1 MLPFGQ
7 TVVQTNQINSEQ
19 NEKEYLRAGGARA
32 RFPGPQKG
40 GGFCPGEKLKKN
52 KLLVLN
58 KSSQKTKKQR
68 RFKVRVE
75 KST

>member
-1 MLPFGQ
+1 MKKSTYALAELALAFQ
-7 TVVQTNQINSEQ
+7 V
-19 NEKEYLRAGGARA
+19 LRKKAD
-32 RFPGPQKG
+32 FVLWK
-40 GGFCPGEKLKKN
+40 KLKKN

>member
-1 MLPFGQ
+1 MKKSTYALAKLALAFQ
-7 TVVQTNQINSEQ
+7 VLR
-19 NEKEYLRAGGARA
+19 KEADFVLG
-32 RFPGPQKG
+32 K
-40 GGFCPGEKLKKN
+40 KLKKN

-68 RFKVRVE
+68 RFKVRVK